1 MHVRAQDAWAAFSAA
16 AEPFRRA
23 WLTALDA
30 PGDAQATFLSRLLAT
45 NRNTAFGM
53 ANGFADIADPAQFRE
68 RVPATSYAG
77 MSRWIDRALEESA
90 PILTDQ
96 APRFFERTSGGSEQ
110 QKLIPY
116 TPAFLEELQ
125 FALIVWLSDLHRTVP
140 GVAAGRAY
148 WSMSPPMQARER
160 APNGIMIGSDSDLDY
175 LAGSPLV
182 DLLPT
187 LVAPSLSGNDR
198 AWRNETLRALI
209 SADDLAFISIW
220 SPTFLTSLL
229 RPLFDH
235 AEPQRRD
242 TLTFLFDSLPSSR
255 MAALRRALDD
265 GHCGRLWPQL
275 AAVSCWMDGPSKGY
289 AAHARTL
296 FPQAAWLPKGLFSTE
311 AVVSLPF
318 GDTTGC
324 PLAVCSHFLEF
335 LLDDGTAIGVEE
347 LKPGD
352 TVEVV
357 VTTGGGLYRYRLGDR
372 VRVTGYAGRTPCVTF
387 VGRAGTQSDLVGE
400 KLDEAYL
407 AASLSDVLQPG
418 DEGCVIPCADADPP
432 HYLLLLASGTQDV
445 AALRDALEQAL
456 VRAFHY
462 RHARTVGQL
471 GPLRAVRVP
480 GGAAQLADLVQRAH
494 ERAGIRAGDVK
505 PRALVAK
512 PTVANALRAFIEDTC
527 SC

>member
-1 MHVRAQDAWAAFSAA
+1 MRAQNAWATFAAA
-16 AEPFRRA
+16 AEPYRRA

-30 PGDAQATFLSRLLAT
+30 PGDAQAAYLSRLLAA
-45 NRNTAFGM
+45 NRNTAFGT
-53 ANGFADIADPAQFRE
+53 ANGFAEIADPAQFRE
-68 RVPATSYAG
+68 RVPAAPYAD
-77 MSRWIDRALEESA
+77 MSRWIDRALQDSA
-90 PILTDQ
+90 PILTAQ
-96 APRFFERTSGGSEQ
+96 APRFFERTSGSSEQ

-116 TPAFLEELQ
+116 TQAFLEELQ
-125 FALIVWLSDLHRTVP
+125 FALIVWLSDLHRAVP

-160 APNGIMIGSDSDLDY
+160 APNGIMIGSESDLDY
-175 LAGSPLV
+175 LADSPLV

-187 LVAPSLSGNDR
+187 LVAPSLSSDDR
-198 AWRNETLRALI
+198 TWRNETLRALI
-209 SADDLAFISIW
+209 AADDLAFISVW

-242 TLTFLFDSLPSSR
+242 TLAFLFDSLPSHR
-255 MAALRRALDD
+255 TAALRRALDD
-265 GHCGRLWPQL
+265 GHCDRLWPQL
-275 AAVSCWMDGPSKGY
+275 AAVSCWMDGPSKRF

-296 FPQAAWLPKGLFSTE
+296 FPHAAWLPKGLFSTE
-311 AVVSLPF
+311 AVISVPF
-318 GDTTGC
+318 GDSAGC

-372 VRVTGYAGRTPCVTF
+372 VRITGYAGRTPCVAF

-407 AASLSDVLQPG
+407 AASLSEVLQPG
-418 DEGCVIPCADADPP
+418 DEGCVIPCAHADPP
-432 HYLLLLASGTQDV
+432 HYMLLLATGTHDV
-445 AALRDALEQAL
+445 AILRDALEESLA
-456 VRAFHY
+456 RAFHY

-471 GPLRAVRVP
+471 GPLRAVRMP

-512 PTVANALRAFIEDTC
+512 PAVVDALRAFIEDAC

>member
-16 AEPFRRA
+16 AEPFRHA

-30 PGDAQATFLSRLLAT
+30 PGDAQATVLSRLLAA

-53 ANGFADIADPAQFRE
+53 ANEFADISDPAQFRE

-77 MSRWIDRALEESA
+77 MSRWIDRALQESA

-125 FALIVWLSDLHRTVP
+125 FALIVWLADLHRTVP

-187 LVAPSLSGNDR
+187 LVAPSLSGNGR

-209 SADDLAFISIW
+209 ASDDLAFISVW

-242 TLTFLFDSLPSSR
+242 TLTFLFDSLPSIR

-289 AAHARTL
+289 ATHARTL

-372 VRVTGYAGRTPCVTF
+372 VRVTGYAGRTPCVAF

-456 VRAFHY
+456 ARAFHY

-512 PTVANALRAFIEDTC
+512 PAVANALRAFIEDTC

>member
-1 MHVRAQDAWAAFSAA
+1 MRAQDAWAAFGAV

-30 PGDAQATFLSRLLAT
+30 PGDAQATYLSRLLAA
-45 NRNTAFGM
+45 NRNTTFGI
-53 ANGFADIADPAQFRE
+53 ANRFADIADPAQFRE
-68 RVPATSYAG
+68 CVPVTPYAG
-77 MSRWIDRALEESA
+77 MSQWIDRALHESI
-90 PILTDQ
+90 PILTAQ
-96 APRFFERTSGGSEQ
+96 TPRFFERTSGGSER

-125 FALIVWLSDLHRTVP
+125 FALIVWLSDLHRAVP

-175 LAGSPLV
+175 LADSPLV
-182 DLLPT
+182 HLLPT
-187 LVAPSLSGNDR
+187 LVAPPLSGDCR
-198 AWRNETLRALI
+198 AWRSETLRTLI
-209 SADDLAFISIW
+209 AAHDLAFISVW

-229 RPLFDH
+229 RPLFDN
-235 AEPQRRD
+235 AEPQRHD
-242 TLTFLFDSLPSSR
+242 TLTFLFDSLPSNR
-255 MAALRRALDD
+255 TVALRRALDD
-265 GHCGRLWPQL
+265 GHCGHLWPQL
-275 AAVSCWMDGPSKGY
+275 AAVSCWMDGPSRHY

-318 GDTTGC
+318 GDRAGC
-324 PLAVCSHFLEF
+324 PLAICSHFLEF

-387 VGRAGTQSDLVGE
+387 VGRAGVQSDLVGE

-407 AASLSDVLQPG
+407 AASLSEVLQPG
-418 DEGCVIPCADADPP
+418 DDGCVIPCADADPP
-432 HYLLLLASGTQDV
+432 YYLMLLVSATQDV
-445 AALRDALEQAL
+445 SGLRNALEQAL
-456 VRAFHY
+456 ARAFHY
-462 RHARTVGQL
+462 RHARAVGQL
-471 GPLRAVRVP
+471 GPLRAIRIP
-480 GGAAQLADLVQRAH
+480 GGAAQLAALLQRAH

-505 PRALVAK
+505 PRALVTK
-512 PTVANALRAFIEDTC
+512 PAVADALRAFIEDAY